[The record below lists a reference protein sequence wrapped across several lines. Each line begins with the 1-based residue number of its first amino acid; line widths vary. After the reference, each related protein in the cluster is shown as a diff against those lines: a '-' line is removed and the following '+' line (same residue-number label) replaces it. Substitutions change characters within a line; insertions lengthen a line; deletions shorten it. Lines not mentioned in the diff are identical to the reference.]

1 MVHSDF
7 VLDDN
12 GPFCDRSSRDFFR
25 IVSRL
30 AFSRMMVPFDFFR
43 KGDIYW
49 VRSGLKKRKRMV
61 RYQDEDEREKISWRE
76 IDRRKD
82 RSPYAP
88 KETPQDRQRSRRSE
102 WVMKKYRKEADK
114 LFMGKKGTKKHQKA
128 LSDIDRYQG
137 TDQFEAVAKAYLD
150 QYGLPEDWS
159 TLSLLL
165 DYSDPEKVIEALTA
179 MKNLYEGRTPVEKQ
193 GFRAKVDIFA
203 MTANDRDLRDFAE
216 EMLKTL

>member
-1 MVHSDF
+1 
-7 VLDDN
+7 
-12 GPFCDRSSRDFFR
+12 
-25 IVSRL
+25 
-30 AFSRMMVPFDFFR
+30 
-43 KGDIYW
+43 
-49 VRSGLKKRKRMV
+49 MV

-88 KETPQDRQRSRRSE
+88 KEIPKGQERSRRSE

-128 LSDIDRYQG
+128 RDDIDRYHG
-137 TDQFEAVAKAYLD
+137 TDQFEMTVKAYLD
-150 QYGLPEDWS
+150 QYGLPDDWS

-165 DYSDPEKVIEALTA
+165 DYSDSEKVLQALHA
-179 MKNLYEGRTPVEKQ
+179 MMNLYESKTPMEKQ
-193 GFRAKVDIFA
+193 GFKAKVDILA
-203 MTANDRDLRDFAE
+203 MTTNNSDLRDFAE